1 MLARDLAAEQLRR
14 RIESGELKA
23 DSALPSERELA
34 EMLGVSRMTVRVA
47 IEQLAGEGL
56 LVRRPNRR
64 TLVAGDKISRSASFM
79 SFSEEM
85 QARGWRPH
93 SVVRQMTTA
102 VADVA
107 VAAQLNLEAGA
118 KVIYLERLRFADDEP
133 LALERV
139 HLPYARFAD
148 DEPLALERVHLPYA
162 RFAGL
167 FSFDLAQRS
176 LYALMEQE
184 FGVRPV
190 LAEESVEAVL
200 LSTEEAEI
208 FGVAPGAPALL
219 TRRITHDSEG
229 RVVEAATS
237 LYRGD
242 RYRMALVRRR

>member
-1 MLARDLAAEQLRR
+1 MYTRDQVADQLRR
-14 RIESGELKA
+14 RIETGDLKA
-23 DSALPSERELA
+23 DSALPPERVLA
-34 EMLGVSRMTVRVA
+34 ETLGVSRMTLRVA
-47 IEQLAGEGL
+47 IDHLADEGL

-85 QARGWRPH
+85 RTRGWRPH
-93 SVVRQMTTA
+93 SEIRQMTAT
-102 VADVA
+102 VADVS

-139 HLPYARFAD
+139 YLPYARFASL
-148 DEPLALERVHLPYA
+148 LAL
-162 RFAGL
+162 
-167 FSFDLAQRS
+167 DLASQS
-176 LYALMEQE
+176 LYTVMEKE
-184 FGVRPV
+184 LGVRPS
-190 LAEESVEAVL
+190 LSEESVEAVL

-208 FGVAPGAPALL
+208 FGVAAGAPALL
-219 TRRITHDSEG
+219 TRRITHDDEDN
-229 RVVEAATS
+229 VIEAATS

>member
-64 TLVAGDKISRSASFM
+64 ALVAGDKISRSASFM

-85 QARGWRPH
+85 RTRGWRPH
-93 SVVRQMTTA
+93 SVIRQMTAT
-102 VADVA
+102 VADVS
-107 VAAQLNLEAGA
+107 VAAQLNLEVGA

-139 HLPYARFAD
+139 Y
-148 DEPLALERVHLPYA
+148 LPYA

-167 FSFDLAQRS
+167 LGRDLASQS
-176 LYALMEQE
+176 LYAVMEQE
-184 FGVRPV
+184 LGVRPA
-190 LAEESVEAVL
+190 LSEESVEAVL

-208 FGVAPGAPALL
+208 FGVAAAAPALL
-219 TRRITHDSEG
+219 TRRITRDEEG
-229 RVVEAATS
+229 QVVEAATS

>member
-1 MLARDLAAEQLRR
+1 MYARDQVADQLRR
-14 RIESGELKA
+14 RIECGALKA
-23 DSALPSERELA
+23 DSALPPERVLA
-34 EMLGVSRMTVRVA
+34 ESFGVSRMTVRVA
-47 IEQLAGEGL
+47 IDQLAGEGL

-85 QARGWRPH
+85 RTRGWRPH
-93 SVVRQMTTA
+93 SVIRQATA
-102 VADVA
+102 TVADVS

-139 HLPYARFAD
+139 YLPYARFAS
-148 DEPLALERVHLPYA
+148 
-162 RFAGL
+162 L
-167 FSFDLAQRS
+167 FTLDLVNQS
-176 LYALMEQE
+176 LYAAMEQE
-184 FGVRPV
+184 LGVRPS
-190 LAEESVEAVL
+190 LSEESVEAVL

-208 FGVAPGAPALL
+208 FGVAAGAPALL
-219 TRRITHDSEG
+219 TRRITRDDEG
-229 RVVEAATS
+229 NVVEAATS

>member
-1 MLARDLAAEQLRR
+1 MLARDLATEQLRR
-14 RIESGELKA
+14 RIERGELKA
-23 DSALPSERELA
+23 DSALPPERELA

-47 IEQLAGEGL
+47 IEQLAREGL

-93 SVVRQMTTA
+93 SVVRQMTTT

-107 VAAQLNLEAGA
+107 VAAQLNLEVGA
-118 KVIYLERLRFADDEP
+118 RVIYLERLRFADDEP

-139 HLPYARFAD
+139 HLPYARFA
-148 DEPLALERVHLPYA
+148 ALLT
-162 RFAGL
+162 
-167 FSFDLAQRS
+167 FDLAQHS

-208 FGVAPGAPALL
+208 FGIAPGSPALL

-229 RVVEAATS
+229 VVVEAATS

>member
-1 MLARDLAAEQLRR
+1 MLARDQIADQLRK
-14 RIESGELKA
+14 RIERGEFKP
-23 DSALPSERELA
+23 DRALPPERLLA
-34 EMLGVSRMTVRVA
+34 EDLGVSRMTVRVA
-47 IEQLAGEGL
+47 IDQLAEEGL

-64 TLVAGDKISRSASFM
+64 TLVAGDKISRSATFM

-85 QARGWRPH
+85 RTRGWRPH
-93 SVVRQMTTA
+93 SVIRQITA
-102 VADVA
+102 TVADVS

-139 HLPYARFAD
+139 HLPYARFAS
-148 DEPLALERVHLPYA
+148 LLTL
-162 RFAGL
+162 
-167 FSFDLAQRS
+167 DLASQS
-176 LYALMEQE
+176 LYAVMENAL
-184 FGVRPV
+184 GVRPS

-208 FGVAPGAPALL
+208 FGVAAGAPALL
-219 TRRITHDSEG
+219 TRRITHDDAGE
-229 RVVEAATS
+229 VVEAATS